1 MELEEEV
8 SSVAGAASAAVA
20 AQQLRDLSY
29 SQQYDLLFQGELDVK
44 KVRVKLLS
52 ARSSRGCEIVYCEI
66 VYCAGGPGYSS
77 AARGV
82 GQRKA
87 ATTCCTLLQESGCGR
102 SFVRWRVLSAE
113 CRLRSS
119 LPGTS
124 HISP

>member
-44 KVRVKLLS
+44 KVRVKLPL
-52 ARSSRGCEIVYCEI
+52 AWSSCGCEIVYS
-66 VYCAGGPGYSS
+66 AGGPGCAS

-82 GQRKA
+82 WQRIA
-87 ATTCCTLLQESGCGR
+87 AMTCCTLLQES
-102 SFVRWRVLSAE
+102 A
-113 CRLRSS
+113 
-119 LPGTS
+119 
-124 HISP
+124 